1 MKQTLEYYLRQD
13 EEFRNTLLAQG
24 GGIMKYWAQ
33 HPDAEFDTDLF
44 VNYEKQIVE
53 NYLLANKRNRSIA
66 SLSEDELKMKAR
78 SWIRHTEK
86 EIHYKM
92 ALQPCMV
99 DLPTE
104 VIEQVNH
111 YIDDY
116 LADAYRDY
124 RRSYYPN
131 GITPLA
137 FYDEVVKQFG
147 SGGLARYCMDYILR
161 EHHHPEVWSK
171 KKSENALMTEF
182 FIQQYSETI
191 GELDAYKML
200 RQAVKEKSA
209 GKTPEECRHEAIKTM
224 KLVKDFSQMIYS
236 STEVN
241 IIDCTGHY
249 KVDKDFLRNL
259 ASSET
264 ALHLLAHS
272 KVPPLH
278 ECFFYYV
285 SLLNDIGRIWAA
297 RLLKDCN
304 IDMHELEKETGT
316 ILYPVT
322 KPSLEP
328 DGKDHSNY
336 KYYVDKDFN
345 DPLDDQCCI
354 YDEKQAKDL
363 LKALRKR
370 KLTEKEREG
379 SNNTD
384 NLAIKLKESIKTFID
399 NLNNNP
405 KLVTKLRNIVVKSRF
420 DWTIIKSIISGI
432 KEEWLMDKTIQ
443 LIVDTW
449 YEYINKKDER
459 CYRTIGY
466 IPDNGFDG
474 FGMYKKDQPMKM
486 LKYIDIKR
494 DLDGIKADELKRRK
508 VNAKYEK
515 ELQKLNCTTIEK
527 QRKPRKQVDVKTA
540 THSFKIDISQ
550 IGAKEKTKR
559 LSIFFADLARNGK
572 YIQEDTNPDAF
583 IKNYTGVHTGEKI
596 VWTAE
601 YKQLLYLIQKL
612 HEAGVLSWN
621 TEKPKPGIR
630 QMICIVFRIR
640 DFEYKEVEGKIDK
653 VPIQCIHDIEI
664 KNLNTSIDDS
674 DEGLD
679 PIIRRLLYGEESIDE
694 GLTYLIKS
702 ESGT

>member
-1 MKQTLEYYLRQD
+1 MKQTLEDYLRQD
-13 EEFRNTLLAQG
+13 EEFRKTLLAQG

-44 VNYEKQIVE
+44 DNYEKQIVKD
-53 NYLLANKRNRSIA
+53 YLQANKRNRSIV
-66 SLSEDELKMKAR
+66 SLSEDELIIKAR

-86 EIHYKM
+86 EIHYKI
-92 ALQPCMV
+92 ALQPLLV
-99 DLPTE
+99 DLP
-104 VIEQVNH
+104 VAVSEQVNH

-116 LADAYRDY
+116 LADAYRVY
-124 RRSYYPN
+124 RRCYYPK
-131 GITPLA
+131 GITPADL
-137 FYDEVVKQFG
+137 YNEVVNLYG
-147 SGGLARYCMDYILR
+147 TGGLARNCMDYILR
-161 EHHHPEVWSK
+161 EHHHQEVWLK
-171 KKSENALMTEF
+171 NKSEYTLMTEF

-209 GKTPEECRHEAIKTM
+209 GKTPEDCRHEAIKTM

-249 KVDKDFLRNL
+249 RVDKDFLRNL

-264 ALHLLAHS
+264 ALRLLAHS

-285 SLLNDIGRIWAA
+285 SLLNEIGRIWAA

-304 IDMHELEKETGT
+304 IDMHELEKETGA

-322 KPSLEP
+322 EPTLEP

-363 LKALRKR
+363 LEALRNR
-370 KLTEKEREG
+370 KLTE
-379 SNNTD
+379 
-384 NLAIKLKESIKTFID
+384 
-399 NLNNNP
+399 
-405 KLVTKLRNIVVKSRF
+405 
-420 DWTIIKSIISGI
+420 
-432 KEEWLMDKTIQ
+432 
-443 LIVDTW
+443 
-449 YEYINKKDER
+449 
-459 CYRTIGY
+459 
-466 IPDNGFDG
+466 
-474 FGMYKKDQPMKM
+474 KDQPMKM

-508 VNAKYEK
+508 ANAKNEK
-515 ELQKLNCTTIEK
+515 ELQQLNSTTIEK
-527 QRKPRKQVDVKTA
+527 QRKSRKQVDVKTA
-540 THSFKIDISQ
+540 THSFKIDIPK
-550 IGAKEKTKR
+550 IGAKEKTNR
-559 LSIFFADLARNGK
+559 LSIFYADLARNGK

-583 IKNYTGVHTGEKI
+583 IKNFTGVHTGEKI

-630 QMICIVFRIR
+630 QMICIIFRIR

-653 VPIQCIHDIEI
+653 VPVLYIHDIEI
-664 KNLNTSIDDS
+664 RNLNTSIDDS

-694 GLTYLIKS
+694 GLSYLIKS
-702 ESGT
+702 ESGTLYGRNE